1 MKELKKGVSFGG
13 FYQKYG
19 ILVILILEIL
29 FFTVAKDNFLT
40 PSNFFNVGR
49 QISFIGIA
57 SIGMTIVMI
66 TGGIDISIG
75 STLAL
80 SGVVCAKLTVEG
92 GLPLSV
98 AVAITLLLGIVVGIV
113 NGIST
118 SILCIP
124 ALIATLAMQTILKGA
139 AFLLTNALPV
149 KNILNSLKFLGQGR
163 LFGALPVPFVI
174 MMVLF
179 IFGWW
184 FLEKSYLGRCVY
196 AVGGN
201 MEAARL
207 SGINTQFVCIIAYA
221 MCGLF
226 AALAGVLMCG
236 RLGSG
241 QPSIGADF
249 PMDVLTAT
257 VLGGV
262 GVNGG
267 KGNIINVLFGAFIM
281 GVLSTGMIMLGL
293 SDYWQ
298 WVVKGL
304 VLLLAVSLSNLYKSN
319 TMQK

>member
-1 MKELKKGVSFGG
+1 MKEKKQKFSFGS

-19 ILVILILEIL
+19 IMFILVFEVM
-29 FFTVAKDNFLT
+29 FFALARDNFLT
-40 PSNFFNVGR
+40 TSNFFNVGR

-57 SIGMTIVMI
+57 SIGMTIVMV
-66 TGGIDISIG
+66 TGGIDISVG
-75 STLAL
+75 SMLAL
-80 SGVVCAKLTVEG
+80 SGVICAKMTVEM
-92 GLPLSV
+92 GLPLPV
-98 AVAITLLLGIVVGIV
+98 AVILTLIMGLIAGVI
-113 NGIST
+113 NGIAT
-118 SILCIP
+118 SMLHIP
-124 ALIATLAMQTILKGA
+124 ALIATLAMQTILKGI

-149 KNILNSLKFLGQGR
+149 KNISDTMKFLGQGR
-163 LFGALPVPFVI
+163 FFGSLPVPFVI
-174 MMVLF
+174 MLVLF
-179 IFGWW
+179 VFGWW
-184 FLEKSYLGRCVY
+184 FLEKSYLGRRIY

-207 SGINTQFVCIIAYA
+207 SGINTQLVCIIAYA
-221 MCGLF
+221 MCGVF

-262 GVNGG
+262 SVNGG
-267 KGNIINVLFGAFIM
+267 KGTIVNVLFGAFIM
-281 GVLSTGMIMLGL
+281 GVLSTGMIMMGL

-304 VLLLAVSLSNLYKSN
+304 VLLFAVSMSNLKR
-319 TMQK
+319 

>member
-1 MKELKKGVSFGG
+1 MKNLKKGFSFGG

-19 ILVILILEIL
+19 ILVILILEIA

-75 STLAL
+75 SILAL
-80 SGVVCAKLTVEG
+80 SGVVCAKLTVEA
-92 GLPLSV
+92 GLPLPA
-98 AVAITLLLGIVVGIV
+98 AVLITLLLGVTAGIV

-149 KNILNSLKFLGQGR
+149 KNIPDSLKFLGQGR
-163 LFGALPVPFVI
+163 FFGALPVPFVI
-174 MMVLF
+174 MLVLF
-179 IFGWW
+179 VFGWW
-184 FLEKSYLGRCVY
+184 FLEKSYLGRRVY

-207 SGINTQFVCIIAYA
+207 SGINTQSICIIAYA

-241 QPSIGADF
+241 QPSIGTDF

-267 KGNIINVLFGAFIM
+267 KGSIINVLFGAFIM

-304 VLLLAVSLSNLYKSN
+304 VLLLAVSLSNLKR
-319 TMQK
+319 

>member
-1 MKELKKGVSFGG
+1 MKIAEKKFSFGN

-19 ILVILILEIL
+19 IMFILILEVL
-29 FFTVAKDNFLT
+29 FFTIAKDNFLT
-40 PSNFFNVGR
+40 ASNFFNIGR

-75 STLAL
+75 SMLAL
-80 SGVVCAKLTVEG
+80 SGVVSAKLTVES
-92 GLPLSV
+92 GLPLT
-98 AVAITLLLGIVVGIV
+98 VAIIFTLLLGLVAGMV

-118 SILCIP
+118 SVLGIP
-124 ALIATLAMQTILKGA
+124 ALIATLAMQTVLKGV

-149 KNILNSLKFLGQGR
+149 KNISDTMKFLGQGR
-163 LFGALPVPFVI
+163 FLGVIPVPFAI
-174 MMVLF
+174 MLVLF
-179 IFGWW
+179 VFGWW
-184 FLEKSYLGRCVY
+184 FLEKSYLGRRIY

-201 MEAARL
+201 LEAARL
-207 SGINTQFVCIIAYA
+207 SGINTKFVAILAYA
-221 MCGLF
+221 MCGVF

-262 GVNGG
+262 SVNGG
-267 KGNIINVLFGAFIM
+267 KGTIINVLFGAFIM

-298 WVVKGL
+298 WVIKGI
-304 VLLLAVSLSNLYKSN
+304 VLLFAVAMSNLKR
-319 TMQK
+319 